1 MRCRSLQPGMD
12 QWDPVMTGQSHKT
25 CIAIGKSHSNVS
37 VTSNACMTGAQNKLW
52 YSTLNMS
59 MAFLRRPVICAAVS
73 CYVACLRSSCKQTI
87 KEYEPTDLWPS
98 SCSMPVHAYT
108 SCTWHLQR
116 HGLFSLCPRN
126 TNNGAIAKG
135 LGVRV
140 LETRDEIEFK
150 PCHGLPEFQM
160 QQVPALELRWHA

>member
-1 MRCRSLQPGMD
+1 MLEALERQTRLVGRIQISYPDGM
-12 QWDPVMTGQSHKT
+12 WDSAPQH
-25 CIAIGKSHSNVS
+25 
-37 VTSNACMTGAQNKLW
+37 Q
-52 YSTLNMS
+52 
-59 MAFLRRPVICAAVS
+59 
-73 CYVACLRSSCKQTI
+73 
-87 KEYEPTDLWPS
+87 PS
-98 SCSMPVHAYT
+98 S